1 MSVYRISYKDGAKFM
16 RPILSRE
23 EYLNLRGSEV
33 QKRTL
38 EAVRGGDVEQ
48 KKRLVQIN
56 YSCLPND
63 DGTLKGATRMST
75 SVGMDIDH
83 IEAEE
88 MEAVKE
94 RILEKKDELG
104 LLMLERS
111 ARGQGYHVVFRR
123 RVELTQVENLRWA
136 SKLLEVEF
144 DKGAKD
150 ITRVFFTTT
159 GSEEDLIFLDDG
171 IFEVAEAKAN
181 TNCSMES
188 RAQIGHA
195 ESAENAEKANTNCS
209 MKARADGF
217 LNTDGTD
224 KTDVF
229 LNTNGSNNTNGSMES
244 RKDCTEG
251 SMESRAEGS
260 NDTNSVPS
268 AEKRSLR
275 SKSDKNLQENP
286 SKSSYPSEYKG
297 IAYTEIIAKY
307 WELFNDGK
315 LPQKGDRDTLT
326 YQLACDLRHI
336 CGRNAEWLD
345 EVIPCYDGFPLEEKR
360 QKIHNAL

>member
-16 RPILSRE
+16 SPILSRD
-23 EYLNLRGSEV
+23 EYLNLRSSEV

-56 YSCLPND
+56 YSCLPNE

-94 RILEKKDELG
+94 RILEKKEELG

-123 RVELTQVENLRWA
+123 RGELTQVENLRWA

-188 RAQIGHA
+188 RARIGLA
-195 ESAENAEKANTNCS
+195 ESAENAEKANTNGS

-224 KTDVF
+224 RTGVF
-229 LNTNGSNNTNGSMES
+229 LNTNGTNDTNGSMES
-244 RKDCTEG
+244 RVDGTD
-251 SMESRAEGS
+251 SLH
-260 NDTNSVPS
+260 S
-268 AEKRSLR
+268 AEERSLR

-360 QKIHNAL
+360 

>member
-16 RPILSRE
+16 SPILSRD
-23 EYLNLRGSEV
+23 EYLKLRGSEV

-94 RILEKKDELG
+94 RILEKKEELG

-159 GSEEDLIFLDDG
+159 GSEEDLLFLDDG
-171 IFEVAEAKAN
+171 IFEVREAN
-181 TNCSMES
+181 TN
-188 RAQIGHA
+188 
-195 ESAENAEKANTNCS
+195 
-209 MKARADGF
+209 GF
-217 LNTDGTD
+217 LNTDYSDNTD
-224 KTDVF
+224 IF

-244 RKDCTEG
+244 RKDGFLNTDE
-251 SMESRAEGS
+251 
-260 NDTNSVPS
+260 T
-268 AEKRSLR
+268 
-275 SKSDKNLQENP
+275 
-286 SKSSYPSEYKG
+286 
-297 IAYTEIIAKY
+297 
-307 WELFNDGK
+307 
-315 LPQKGDRDTLT
+315 DRTDVFL
-326 YQLACDLRHI
+326 
-336 CGRNAEWLD
+336 N
-345 EVIPCYDGFPLEEKR
+345 
-360 QKIHNAL
+360 